1 LPKEERSYIVLIY
14 KIEKEQVGMSWN
26 DDDGPWGRG
35 GDDKKDNP
43 WSRKSK
49 RGEGD
54 DPNIEALFKKGQ
66 DKFKEFFPKNGRS
79 NGRVLWYVA
88 GGAFC
93 LWLLTGIYTV
103 QQDEQAAI
111 LRFGEWVRTT
121 DPGLNYHLPAPIET
135 ALIRNVTSINI
146 LTNTNTNQ
154 GTLANGLSGEGALM
168 LTGDENIVDVQFAVN
183 WRIKNLGDF
192 LFNVKSPEDTI
203 RAAADSV
210 VRAVI
215 AQTPIAQVL
224 SEGRSKINI
233 QLRELLQ
240 KLVDEYKLGVEISQV
255 ELLKVTP
262 PTEKVIDAYL
272 DVQRAKADM
281 ERKRNEAEFYRNS
294 IVPVARGQAKKIV
307 QDAEGYKAKVTAD
320 IDGETARFQLVYD
333 QYRTAPEVTRDRLYL
348 ETMQSILENAS
359 KLVVDGDKSQGI
371 LPYLPLPELKRVTET
386 PVAEKPV
393 EAAQ

>member
-1 LPKEERSYIVLIY
+1 
-14 KIEKEQVGMSWN
+14 MSWN

-35 GDDKKDNP
+35 GDDKQDNP
-43 WSRKSK
+43 WSRKPK
-49 RGEGD
+49 RGEKD
-54 DPNIEALFKKGQ
+54 DPNLEALFKKGQ
-66 DKFKEFFPKNGRS
+66 DKFKEFFPKNGKS
-79 NGRVLWYVA
+79 NARVLWYVA
-88 GGAFC
+88 GGALF

-103 QQDEQAAI
+103 QQDEQAAV
-111 LRFGEWVRTT
+111 LRFGKWVRTT

-135 ALIRNVTSINI
+135 AFIRNVTSINI
-146 LTNTNTNQ
+146 LTNSNTNQ
-154 GTLANGLSGEGALM
+154 ETPANGLSGEGALM

-192 LFNVKSPEDTI
+192 LFNVKSPDATI

-240 KLVDEYKLGVEISQV
+240 KLIDDYKLGVEISQV

-262 PTEKVIDAYL
+262 PTEKVMDAYL

-333 QYRTAPEVTRDRLYL
+333 QYRTAPDVTRNRLYL
-348 ETMQSILENAS
+348 DTMQTILENTS
-359 KLVVDGDKSQGI
+359 KLVMDGDKSQGV
-371 LPYLPLPELKRVTET
+371 LPYLPLPELKRVQ
-386 PVAEKPV
+386 EKPV
-393 EAAQ
+393 EATQ

>member
-1 LPKEERSYIVLIY
+1 
-14 KIEKEQVGMSWN
+14 MSWN
-26 DDDGPWGRG
+26 DNDGPWGQ
-35 GDDKKDNP
+35 GDKDNSSWP
-43 WSRKSK
+43 KK
-49 RGEGD
+49 PKKKEEN
-54 DPNIEALFKKGQ
+54 PNIEELLKRSQANFKK
-66 DKFKEFFPKNGRS
+66 FFPKDSKEG
-79 NGRVLWYVA
+79 GKTLWYIA
-88 GGAFC
+88 GGIFF

-111 LRFGEWVRTT
+111 LRFGKWVRTT
-121 DPGLNYHLPAPIET
+121 DPGLNYHLPTPIET
-135 ALIRNVTSINI
+135 ALVRNVTSINI
-146 LTNTNTNQ
+146 FTNSNTAQN
-154 GTLANGLSGEGALM
+154 APVGLSGEGALM

-183 WRIKNLGDF
+183 WRIKDLGDF
-192 LFNVKSPEDTI
+192 LFNVKSPDTTI

-233 QLRELLQ
+233 QLREMLQ

-262 PTEKVIDAYL
+262 PTTKVNDAYL

-307 QDAEGYKAKVTAD
+307 QDAQAYEAKVKAD
-320 IDGETARFQLVYD
+320 IEGETSRFQLVLD
-333 QYRTAPEVTRDRLYL
+333 QFLKAPEVTRNRLYL
-348 ETMQSILENAS
+348 DTMEYILKDAQKIIAEGE
-359 KLVVDGDKSQGI
+359 KMQGVQ
-371 LPYLPLPELKRVTET
+371 PYLPLPEFKKMKQKSEESV
-386 PVAEKPV
+386 
-393 EAAQ
+393 Q